1 MSAPYAT
8 RRVGQLRAAL
18 ALGLLHASQR
28 LAKGV
33 DPNGPVLDRLRYDA
47 ALVLVDGALRIEG
60 LPPLVDT
67 LIELSELERLSLSN
81 LRRVS

>member
-1 MSAPYAT
+1 MRPPHAT
-8 RRVGQLRAAL
+8 CRVSQARAVVAILLLRA
-18 ALGLLHASQR
+18 SKR

-33 DPNGPVLDRLRYDA
+33 DPKGPTLDRLRYEA

-60 LPPLVDT
+60 MPPLVDT